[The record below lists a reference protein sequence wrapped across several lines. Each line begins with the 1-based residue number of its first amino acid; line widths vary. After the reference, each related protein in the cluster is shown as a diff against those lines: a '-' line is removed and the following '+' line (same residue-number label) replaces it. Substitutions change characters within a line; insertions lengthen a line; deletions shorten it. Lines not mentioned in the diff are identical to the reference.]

1 MDINEILIFIK
12 LEDIDCDLLRKSYV
26 CSWGKGTKFC
36 LWLGENYQIN
46 AE

>member
-26 CSWGKGTKFC
+26 CWDKGTEFC
-36 LWLGENYQIN
+36 LWLGENYQID